1 MSKVDVMF
9 PFHGDLEM
17 MKQAARSVMGQQ
29 FQDWR
34 LVVLDD
40 ASPGTAAA
48 DWFADNEDP
57 RVLYLR
63 NETNLG
69 ANGNYT
75 KALTL
80 AEADITVIMGA
91 DDVMLPNYLA
101 TVVEVFEA
109 FPHADAVQPGVQVI
123 DGTGR
128 LANTLTDS
136 VKRFAMP
143 RVKRTVQLQGEPLAA
158 SLSRAPWHYF
168 PAIAWKTSTITRI
181 GFRADLDVVQD
192 LGLLLDIAAEG
203 GSMVLSHELAFL
215 YRRHTSS
222 DSSMRA
228 LDGRRFRE
236 EKRFFTAEAERFR
249 EMGWTKAAASAN
261 GHLASR
267 LHAASLVATSIQTM
281 NMKVIPALLRH
292 AFGRGIQLPAET
304 TAIRRTS

>member
-1 MSKVDVMF
+1 MSSSMSKVDVMF
-9 PFHGDLEM
+9 PFHGDVEM
-17 MKQAARSVMGQQ
+17 MKQAARSVMGQH

-48 DWFADNEDP
+48 DWFRENEDP
-57 RVLYLR
+57 RVVYLR

-91 DDVMLPNYLA
+91 DDVMLPNYL
-101 TVVEVFEA
+101 TTIVDVFEA

-128 LANTLTDS
+128 LATTLTDS

-181 GFRADLDVVQD
+181 GFRPDLDVVQD
-192 LGLLLDIAAEG
+192 LALLLDIAAEG
-203 GSMVLSHELAFL
+203 GSFVLCHELAFL

-222 DSSMRA
+222 DSSVRA
-228 LDGRRFRE
+228 FDGRRFRE
-236 EKRFFTAEAERFR
+236 EKRFFTAEAKRFTD
-249 EMGWTKAAASAN
+249 MGWTKAAAAADV
-261 GHLASR
+261 HLSSR
-267 LHAASLVATSIQTM
+267 LHAASVLAAGIGTL
-281 NMKVIPALLRH
+281 NLRRAPALLH
-292 AFGRGIQLPAET
+292 HIFGGGTPLPKDE
-304 TAIRRTS
+304 RSN